1 MCEGEGVEGG
11 KRMEH
16 LRDGLEDVSPSGW
29 DGHHLLIAGVQEAR
43 PAMAAWAEAGL
54 RRGEKMIYAAD
65 ARHPSVERLV
75 ASLATSGVDVAP
87 AADEGQLA
95 VVDTARFYS
104 TAGYEQL
111 VAEALGRGYR
121 GVRSYGGPH
130 AAADVLGP
138 AEFEEFERMLE
149 RMWTTR
155 AVTAVCCYEPMIV
168 AGAGELDQAVG
179 RHSSGW
185 SGHLVHAYRMDVG
198 RLCLAGEID
207 VSNDDLLAAV
217 LAAATRSAGAELI
230 VDCGELGYM
239 SVSGWRAA
247 LSATRPFRE
256 RGGRVR
262 LVALTTTTA
271 RVLQMIG
278 GAEAFELEPS
288 S

>member
-1 MCEGEGVEGG
+1 
-11 KRMEH
+11 MEH

-29 DGHHLLIAGVQEAR
+29 DGHQLLIAGVEEAR
-43 PAMAAWAEAGL
+43 PAIAAWAKAGL

-104 TAGYEQL
+104 APGYEQL

-138 AEFEEFERMLE
+138 AQFEEFERRLE
-149 RMWTTR
+149 RIWTTR
-155 AVTAVCCYEPMIV
+155 AVTAVCCYEPMMV
-168 AGAGELDQAVG
+168 AGVGELEQAVA

-185 SGHLVHAYRMDVG
+185 SGNLVHAYRLDAD

-230 VDCGELGYM
+230 VDCAELGYV

-247 LSATRPFRE
+247 LDATRPFRE

-262 LVALTTTTA
+262 LMALPTTMA
-271 RVLQMIG
+271 RMLQMIG
-278 GAEAFELEPS
+278 CADAFELEPS